1 MTVGEIMEIAGVSK
15 TGTAL
20 QLIKDAMTEIEL
32 LSHENV
38 TQYKT
43 NLVKDQA
50 TYNLPSNLIE
60 VLNVKI
66 KDTDSEYYCPL
77 SRVIIENYKEK

>member
-1 MTVGEIMEIAGVSK
+1 MKVGEIMEIAGVSK

-32 LSHENV
+32 LSPENV
-38 TQYKT
+38 TQFT
-43 NLVKDQA
+43 IALTKDQSA
-50 TYNLPSNLIE
+50 YNLPSNLIE

-66 KDTDSEYYCPL
+66 KDTDSQYYCPL
-77 SRVIIENYKEK
+77 TRVIIENYKEK